1 MLEALGIKLI
11 TVLAGFLFE
20 TGLATAD
27 KIQIDNAP
35 SWYYEA
41 KNPDYI
47 YVFSYKKGGIEKIDP
62 LKNDLEEKMVKKID
76 KIIETVIYENFK
88 DVKGKAENRLIR
100 EFKNDEN
107 LYLFVRSNIK
117 IDRIKQ
123 RKAKEKGFIKGA
135 EEAAVFG
142 SAILPKKKLINY
154 QKKRVGKLREEI
166 EMTKADKSFDKLNS
180 EFEESDTEK
189 ELEAEIPEF

>member
-20 TGLATAD
+20 TGLATSD

-35 SWYYEA
+35 SWYYET
-41 KNPDYI
+41 KNPEYI

-62 LKNDLEEKMVKKID
+62 LKNDLEKKMVKKID

-88 DVKGKAENRLIR
+88 DIKDKAENRLIQ

-107 LYLFVRSNIK
+107 LNLFVRSNIK
-117 IDRIKQ
+117 IERIKQ
-123 RKAKEKGFIKGA
+123 RKAKEKGIIQDSQ
-135 EEAAVFG
+135 EAAVFG
-142 SAILPKKKLINY
+142 SAVLAKKELINY
-154 QKKRVGKLREEI
+154 QKKRVEKLREKI
-166 EMTKADKSFDKLNS
+166 EM
-180 EFEESDTEK
+180 
-189 ELEAEIPEF
+189 